1 MNDLISIIVP
11 IYNTSLYLNRCLDA
25 IINQSYKNLEVIL
38 VDDGSVDNSSLIC
51 MEYVRKDS
59 RVKYFKKKNGGAASA
74 RNFGIKKATGKYIGF
89 VDSDDVIHVD
99 MFLTL
104 YNNIIHNNA
113 DLSICEVVRFIDY
126 PSFTTDN
133 KVEVYSKNEALKILL
148 EDKKICSYSVN
159 KLCKLEL
166 IKDIK
171 YPIGKL
177 QEDVGT
183 VYKFITRSNK
193 IVYSYS
199 KLYGYFTRSDS
210 VTNTLNTK
218 FIYDYFE
225 MVEKRYNDLLD
236 LGITDYLKLNKANV
250 ILGSFIDLSLN
261 RRLLS
266 DKIFKNYMDDKL
278 IELRKLKKEIKK
290 INTKKHN
297 LLINILLFN
306 KNIFFVIM
314 KSYIKLRRYCL

>member
-1 MNDLISIIVP
+1 MNDLISIVVP
-11 IYNTSLYLNRCLDA
+11 VYNTSLYLNRCLDS
-25 IINQSYKNLEVIL
+25 IINQSYNNLEVIL

-51 MEYVRKDS
+51 MEYVKKDA
-59 RVKYFKKKNGGAASA
+59 RFKYFKQKNGGAASA
-74 RNFGIKKATGKYIGF
+74 RNFGINASSGKYIGF
-89 VDSDDVIHVD
+89 VDSDDVIHED

-104 YNNIIHNNA
+104 YNNIIENDA
-113 DLSICEVVRFIDY
+113 DLSICEVTRFSDS

-133 KVEVYSKNEALKILL
+133 KVEVYSKEEALKILL

-166 IKDIK
+166 IKDIE
-171 YPIGKL
+171 YPVGKL

-183 VYKFITRSNK
+183 VYKFITNSSK
-193 IVYSYS
+193 IVYTCS

-210 VTNTLNTK
+210 VTNTLNSK

-236 LGITDYLKLNKANV
+236 LDITDYLKLNKANV

-266 DKIFKNYMDDKL
+266 DKTFKNYMDNKL
-278 IELRKLKKEIKK
+278 IELKKLNKEIKN

-297 LLINILLFN
+297 LLISILLFD
-306 KNIFFVIM
+306 KNIFFVLM
-314 KSYIKLRRYCL
+314 KYYLRLSR

>member
-1 MNDLISIIVP
+1 MNDLISIVVP
-11 IYNTSLYLNRCLDA
+11 IYNTSLYLNRCLDS
-25 IINQSYKNLEVIL
+25 IIDQSYKNLEVIL

-51 MEYVRKDS
+51 LEYAKKDT
-59 RVKYFKKKNGGAASA
+59 RIRYFKKQNGGSASA

-89 VDSDDVIHVD
+89 VDSDDVIHED

-104 YNNIIHNNA
+104 YSNIIQNDA
-113 DLSICEVVRFIDY
+113 DLSICEVVRFSDY
-126 PSFTTDN
+126 PSFTIEN
-133 KVEVYSKNEALKILL
+133 KVEVYSKEEALKILL

-171 YPIGKL
+171 YPVGKL

-193 IVYSYS
+193 IVYTYS
-199 KLYGYFTRSDS
+199 KLYGYFTRCGS

-236 LGITDYLKLNKANV
+236 LDIIDYLKLNKANV

-266 DKIFKNYMDDKL
+266 DKTFKNYMDDKL
-278 IELRKLKKEIKK
+278 IELGKLNKEIKN
-290 INTKKHN
+290 INTKKHS

-314 KSYIKLRRYCL
+314 KSYLKLSR